1 MSISFSENEIRT
13 LIFITSSLEPT
24 NPRAIQKELCILK
37 GSVSRI
43 ITRLQDKGL
52 VERAG
57 GEILLAG
64 TPPTEAFK
72 RLYYTHRASPLPEI
86 LSGRRVKLLLRLD
99 STQKSL
105 EALAEE
111 TGISSDT
118 IYYYLQDFL
127 HLGITSR
134 SRKGRAYLYTF
145 NHILWRDLKDFISS
159 LQEYQVLRL
168 VPREALFIKSYEDS
182 VLFKSLRRQNA
193 TPTSFSAYRD
203 YGIKLGLRDNYYTLP
218 ERRLPIQEIFIH
230 SLDSA
235 EDYRQRLFC
244 ILFYLKNRDGLK
256 DARHPMME
264 SIRAALKGEN
274 INGYPSRDEIE
285 EQAELYE
292 ITDIEPR
299 RRGGDPE
306 KPGGA
311 FGRAGTGPDHRRSSN
326 AGAGI
331 EGCDHGHRS
340 GLPGCSRQGQAA

>member
-99 STQKSL
+99 SSQKSL